1 MKKYLPSIVSGFGA
15 GVLQIVPILKGLA
28 CCLIVPAAAYAAVLL
43 HKKSNHPT
51 TKIDYKTGLVIG
63 LLTGVFAAL
72 FGSSFEIIITFI
84 TKQNDVMGSFGQIQ
98 QMLSTLPITPALR
111 QEVLD
116 MIAGVNNDIAMY
128 GFSTLYTVSIIMNNF
143 IVNTIFG
150 MVGGLVAVKIIDSK
164 ENRDME

>member
-28 CCLIVPAAAYAAVLL
+28 CCLIVPIASYAAVLL
-43 HKKSNHPT
+43 HKKANNK
-51 TKIDYKTGLVIG
+51 TKVDYKTGLVIG
-63 LLTGVFAAL
+63 LLTGIFAAV
-72 FGSSFEIIITFI
+72 FGSFFEIAITFI
-84 TKQNDVMGSFGQIQ
+84 TKQNDVTGSFTQIQ

-128 GFSTLYTVSIIMNNF
+128 GFSTLYTISIIMNNF

-150 MVGGLVAVKIIDSK
+150 TVGGLVSVKIIDAK
-164 ENRDME
+164 ENRNME

>member
-28 CCLIVPAAAYAAVLL
+28 CCLIVPAASYAAVLL
-43 HKKSNHPT
+43 HKKSNKIS
-51 TKIDYKTGLVIG
+51 KIDYKTGLIIG
-63 LLTGVFAAL
+63 LLTGIFAAV
-72 FGSSFEIIITFI
+72 FGSFFEIIITFI
-84 TKQNDVMGSFGQIQ
+84 TKQNDVTGSFNQIQ
-98 QMLSTLPITPALR
+98 QMLSTLPITPELR

-128 GFSTLYTVSIIMNNF
+128 GFSILYTISIIMNNF

-150 MVGGLVAVKIIDSK
+150 MVGGLIAVKFIDSK
-164 ENRDME
+164 EKRDFE